1 MKFYERA
8 IDGTNSYTE
17 VEKDKASF
25 FQNANGDI
33 KPIGELLAN
42 KDNNIHLDVNGNE
55 IITNV
60 PANDSNLP
68 EPLLMPSMNFDKK
81 EKKNED
87 VVQTNEAEGLP
98 LPIMKF

>member
-42 KDNNIHLDVNGNE
+42 KGNNIHLDVNGNE
-55 IITNV
+55 VITNV
-60 PANDSNLP
+60 PANDGTLP

-81 EKKNED
+81 EKKDKTKADDGEH
-87 VVQTNEAEGLP
+87 LP
-98 LPIMKF
+98 LPSMKF